1 MRRSLRIRQKRK
13 QMTDFKLLVISGPT
27 ASGKTELGIRL
38 AEALNGEII
47 SADSMQIYKG
57 LDIGTAKPTKEEQAR
72 AKHHLI
78 DILEPHESYS
88 VAAFLKDAEAVS
100 EDIIKRGKLPIVVGG
115 TWLYIDSLLKGREF
129 SQEGSEELRR
139 RTRQELEERYE
150 EIGGVG
156 MLEELEKFDP
166 ERADRLSP
174 NDKKRIVRAYE
185 FFLLT
190 GKSLTQFDKESQKR
204 ESKFK
209 SLCFAL
215 GFKERKTL
223 YERIERRVEKMLKE
237 GILEEA
243 KYLMSLNLPQN
254 AGAMQAIGYKEL
266 FPYLKGECSLD
277 DAEAE
282 LKKNSRR
289 YAKRQLTFMRAA
301 ENLNWIEFNEEPDM
315 DFAVCEA
322 LSIIEKEKFL

>member
-1 MRRSLRIRQKRK
+1 MAKL
-13 QMTDFKLLVISGPT
+13 KLLVISGPT
-27 ASGKTELGIRL
+27 ASGKTEFGIRL
-38 AEALNGEII
+38 AEELGGEII

-57 LDIGTAKPTKEEQAR
+57 LNIGTAKPTKEEQAR
-72 AKHHLI
+72 VPHHLI

-88 VAAFLKDAEAVS
+88 VAAFLKDAKAVS
-100 EDIIKRGKLPIVVGG
+100 EDITERGKLTIVVGG

-129 SQEGSEELRR
+129 SEEGEEEFRR
-139 RTRQELEERYE
+139 LTRKELTERYD
-150 EIGGVG
+150 EIGGNA
-156 MLEELEKFDP
+156 MMNELRQFDP
-166 ERADRLSP
+166 ERAERLAA

-185 FFLLT
+185 FYLLT
-190 GKSLTQFDKESQKR
+190 GKTITQFDKESQERK
-204 ESKFK
+204 SKFK

-223 YERIERRVEKMLKE
+223 YDRIERRAEKMLSE

-243 KYLMSLNLPQN
+243 AYLMSLKLPRS

-266 FPYLKGECSLD
+266 FPYLRGECTLD
-277 DAEAE
+277 DAETE

-301 ENLNWIEFNEEPDM
+301 ENLNWIEFDLMPDM
-315 DFAVCEA
+315 DFAMREA